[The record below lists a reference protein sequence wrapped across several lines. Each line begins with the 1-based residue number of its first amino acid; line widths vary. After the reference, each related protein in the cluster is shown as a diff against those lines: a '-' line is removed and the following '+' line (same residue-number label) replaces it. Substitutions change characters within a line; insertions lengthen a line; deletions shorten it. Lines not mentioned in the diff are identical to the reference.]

1 MVVYGQPVKFCFHKI
16 KCMADKVGLTDK
28 EVKGTRDDG
37 VWVGDHSCGG
47 GGGGELGAGQQLLL
61 TVYSHFLQG

>member
-1 MVVYGQPVKFCFHKI
+1 
-16 KCMADKVGLTDK
+16 MADKVGLTDK